1 MDKLHL
7 EIVTPEGMIFSND
20 VKSLTLPGV
29 EGEFGVLPGHASVV
43 TLLKAGAIEI
53 FDLNSVKNIVAVN
66 WGYVKVDEKSVSVLV
81 DGAVFID
88 GDNQSEIAKSLESAK
103 ELVKSM
109 SSDSA
114 TLAATIAKIDSAG
127 VKK

>member
-20 VKSLTLPGV
+20 VKFITLPGI
-29 EGEFGVLPGHASVV
+29 EGEFGVLPGHASLV
-43 TLLKAGAIEI
+43 TILKAGAVEI
-53 FDLNSVKNIVAVN
+53 VDLNSSKNIVAVN
-66 WGYVKVDEKSVSVLV
+66 WGYVKVDEEKISVLA
-81 DGAVFID
+81 DGAVFIA
-88 GDNQSEIAKSLESAK
+88 GDNQSDIAKSLENAK

-109 SSDSA
+109 SSDNA

-127 VKK
+127 VSK